1 LKLSRGIVA
10 LAMTLAVAVQG
21 CGAESSEAP
30 QASERPRS
38 DRLVDFSKKPPY
50 VNALDLDPQD
60 GRLLLTT
67 NKGFWKIDPKKD
79 TIEQVRGTVTAGN
92 DSSPVGTFLE
102 LKVAG
107 PGKLVGSGHPD
118 DPKALPNFLGYMES
132 DDAGKTWRVISRL
145 GDADL
150 HKIVLLHGR
159 MYAFDAVLG
168 AMLFSDDGGR
178 TFTEEFT
185 PRGLIIDFEV
195 DPEDPDRIFAS
206 TEEQLFRTEDG
217 GKGWRA
223 VDRAEGIRLSW
234 PAPGAFYRAERD
246 GTIRRS
252 SDGGGSWE
260 EVGSVPGEPY
270 KLKALGPEELLL
282 ALSDGP
288 VMTTEDGGR
297 TWTEEFRP

>member
-1 LKLSRGIVA
+1 LKPSRGIVA
-10 LAMTLAVAVQG
+10 LAMTIAVAVQG

-30 QASERPRS
+30 QASDRPRS

-67 NKGFWKIDPKKD
+67 NKGFWKIDPEKD
-79 TIEQVRGTVTAGN
+79 RVEQVRGTVTAGR

-102 LKVAG
+102 LKVTG

-132 DDAGKTWRVISRL
+132 DDGGKTWRVISRL

-168 AMLFSDDGGR
+168 TMLFSEDGGR

-195 DPEDPDRIFAS
+195 DP
-206 TEEQLFRTEDG
+206 RTPTG
-217 GKGWRA
+217 SSPPPRSSCSAPRTAARA
-223 VDRAEGIRLSW
+223 GARSSAPR
-234 PAPGAFYRAERD
+234 APGCRGPRPA
-246 GTIRRS
+246 RS
-252 SDGGGSWE
+252 TAPSATARSAA
-260 EVGSVPGEPY
+260 P
-270 KLKALGPEELLL
+270 AT
-282 ALSDGP
+282 AA
-288 VMTTEDGGR
+288 
-297 TWTEEFRP
+297 